1 MQRREAA
8 APRRR
13 LRVGVRL
20 EQVPHDLAAL
30 EERRE
35 TERREAVRR
44 RRVRQRRILADELAY
59 AVDVSGG
66 GRLEHRESRAASK
79 DRGGDVDP
87 ASVERGQEGRETVRV
102 ARVDESAVAR
112 EKTLDAGHI
121 ARLDRHEQLARHC
134 RPPCD

>member
-1 MQRREAA
+1 MQRREPA

-13 LRVGVRL
+13 PRIGVRL
-20 EQVPHDLAAL
+20 EQAPPDLGAL

-35 TERREAVRR
+35 PERREAVKRH
-44 RRVRQRRILADELAY
+44 RVRQRRILADELAY

-79 DRGGDVDP
+79 DRGGDVDL

-102 ARVDESAVAR
+102 APVDESGVAR
-112 EKTLDAGHI
+112 EKTL
-121 ARLDRHEQLARHC
+121 
-134 RPPCD
+134 